1 MISYGLWCFHDM
13 VRACSSVKC
22 IPPLELNLEW
32 LEWLESIRSPIPG
45 GQWIG
50 TGTAI
55 ATLRL
60 GRTPGNLGRRSSW
73 DVTRHWKGHKKHI
86 EMFMIVWTQNKSVFR
101 LLLLFQAQTQLRTLH
116 TINVCMLHISYI
128 YISYIYTRK
137 TIQTKFSVRTGLD
150 IFFVRYVFFPNTAMS
165 GCKPSTYRLI

>member
-1 MISYGLWCFHDM
+1 MIMVIGQFNCHITHRESIGHCDNSGVRKTHWTMVAVSDARHRNTGEQWSKTMQKRMIMLKKIIDFYDFYGLWCFHDM

-86 EMFMIVWTQNKSVFR
+86 DMCRNANKCSK
-101 LLLLFQAQTQLRTLH
+101 TL
-116 TINVCMLHISYI
+116 
-128 YISYIYTRK
+128 
-137 TIQTKFSVRTGLD
+137 
-150 IFFVRYVFFPNTAMS
+150 
-165 GCKPSTYRLI
+165 